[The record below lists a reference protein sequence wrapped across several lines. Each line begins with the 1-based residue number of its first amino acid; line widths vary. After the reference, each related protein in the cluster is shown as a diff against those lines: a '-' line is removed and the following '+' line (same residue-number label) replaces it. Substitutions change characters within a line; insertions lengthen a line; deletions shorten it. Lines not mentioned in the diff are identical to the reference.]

1 VILAAEFAVSMIE
14 LYHVSKTYPPN
25 YRALTDINLEIAKG
39 EIVFVCGASGAG
51 KSTLLKLLFRQED
64 PTEGQILIDGRNVT
78 RLGSRGVAQ
87 LRRKIGLVFQEFR
100 LLPGLTVLDNVALA
114 AQVVGKS
121 KRESRTKAYQ
131 LLRELGLK
139 ERYEAKPF
147 TLSGGEQQRVAIA
160 RVLINE
166 PMLVLADEPT
176 GNIDDEMADEIMR
189 LFLKIRDRGAAIVV
203 ATHDRAMVKRYGTR
217 ALYLQR
223 GVLTDDQSVT
233 TKREYSW

>member
-64 PTEGQILIDGRNVT
+64 PTEGQILIDGRNVP

-160 RVLINE
+160 RALINE